1 MITEIVSDNTKPEH
15 IKFPEISQNFWNTY
29 VCIQITDK
37 EVLVLLLVLQC
48 FSYNLT
54 Y

>member
-1 MITEIVSDNTKPEH
+1 MSDNTKTGH

-37 EVLVLLLVLQC
+37 EVLVLLLV
-48 FSYNLT
+48 
-54 Y
+54 